1 MTTPSPDSFISPDS
15 PILVAPH
22 PTLPGVATFTL
33 NRPKALNALD
43 MAMTRAL
50 VPAIQR
56 VTQAPAIRVVIVQ
69 GSGDHFMA
77 GGDIKSFAETLG
89 EPGGERKKH
98 FMTLIATVHAGV
110 ELLQRSDVITIAK
123 VRGACAGFGL
133 SLAIGCDLTIAS
145 DDAYFASAYKT
156 IGLTP
161 DGGQSYFLPRIVG
174 VKKALELVLLS
185 ERIKADEAA
194 RLGLVNKVVAQS
206 ELDTYV
212 DRIAATL
219 AGSARGSM
227 AGAKRLLT
235 TSLSHSLSEQLN
247 AERESFSN
255 CAAKD
260 DFVEGIRAFVEKRP
274 AKFS

>member
-1 MTTPSPDSFISPDS
+1 MSSAES

-22 PTLPGVATFTL
+22 PTLAGVATLTL

-43 MAMTRAL
+43 MAMTLAF
-50 VPAIQR
+50 VPAIQ
-56 VTQAPAIRVVIVQ
+56 QIASDPSIRVVIVQ
-69 GSGDHFMA
+69 GAGEHFMA

-89 EPGGERKKH
+89 LSGTERKKH
-98 FMTLIATVHAGV
+98 FMQLIATIHAGV
-110 ELLQRSDVITIAK
+110 ELMQRMDVIAIAR
-123 VRGACAGFGL
+123 VRGACAGFGM
-133 SLAIGCDLTIAS
+133 SIAIGCDLTIAS
-145 DDAYFASAYKT
+145 DDAYFASAYKA

-161 DGGQSYFLPRIVG
+161 DGGQSYFLPRLVG
-174 VKKALELVLLS
+174 VKKALELTLLS
-185 ERIKADEAA
+185 ERVKADEAL
-194 RLGLVNKVVAQS
+194 RIGLVNKVVAAA
-206 ELDTYV
+206 ELDVTV
-212 DRIAATL
+212 ERVAATIAA
-219 AGSARGSM
+219 SARGSM

-235 TSLSHSLSEQLN
+235 TSLDHTLSEHLG

>member
-1 MTTPSPDSFISPDS
+1 MTMPLPDSFSSPDS
-15 PILVAPH
+15 PILVAAH
-22 PTLPGVATFTL
+22 PTLAGVATFTL

-43 MAMTRAL
+43 MAMTQAL

-56 VTQAPAIRVVIVQ
+56 VTQDPSIRVLVMQ
-69 GSGDHFMA
+69 GAGEHFMA
-77 GGDIKSFAETLG
+77 GGDIKSFAETLVH
-89 EPGGERKKH
+89 PGSERKRH
-98 FMTLIATVHAGV
+98 FMELIATVHAGV
-110 ELLQRSDVITIAK
+110 ELLQRSDVVTVAK

-133 SLAIGCDLTIAS
+133 SLAIGCDLTIAA

-161 DGGQSYFLPRIVG
+161 DGGQSFFLPRIVG

-194 RLGLVNKVVAQS
+194 RLGLVNKVVPAA
-206 ELDTYV
+206 ELDAAV
-212 DRIAATL
+212 DRVAATIAA
-219 AGSARGSM
+219 SARGSM

-235 TSLSHSLSEQLN
+235 TSLGNTLSEQLS

-260 DFVEGIRAFVEKRP
+260 DFSEGIRAFIEKRP
-274 AKFS
+274 ARFG